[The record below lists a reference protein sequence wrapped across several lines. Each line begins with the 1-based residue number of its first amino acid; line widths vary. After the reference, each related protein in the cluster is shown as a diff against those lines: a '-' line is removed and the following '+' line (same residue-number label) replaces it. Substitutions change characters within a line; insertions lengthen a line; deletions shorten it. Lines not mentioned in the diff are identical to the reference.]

1 MIRLISAQE
10 SAKYLGLSK
19 TTFLRMVKDHSLPQ
33 PIRIT
38 ERQIVW
44 DKNDLDSY
52 IEHIKSEK
60 TPDSAEKG
68 GVLGGFHQ
76 YTMIF
81 CSQC

>member
-19 TTFLRMVKDHSLPQ
+19 TTFLRMVKDQSLPQ

-38 ERQIVW
+38 ERRIVW

-60 TPDSAEKG
+60 TPR
-68 GVLGGFHQ
+68 FR
-76 YTMIF
+76 
-81 CSQC
+81 

>member
-60 TPDSAEKG
+60 TPR
-68 GVLGGFHQ
+68 FR
-76 YTMIF
+76 
-81 CSQC
+81 

>member
-33 PIRIT
+33 PICIT
-38 ERQIVW
+38 ERRIVW

-60 TPDSAEKG
+60 TPR
-68 GVLGGFHQ
+68 FR
-76 YTMIF
+76 
-81 CSQC
+81 